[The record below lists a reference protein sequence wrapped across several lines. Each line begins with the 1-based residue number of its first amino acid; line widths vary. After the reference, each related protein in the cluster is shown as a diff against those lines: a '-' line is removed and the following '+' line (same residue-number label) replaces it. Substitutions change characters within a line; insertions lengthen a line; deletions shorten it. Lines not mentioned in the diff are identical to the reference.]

1 MTGSGKVQKF
11 RMAELAEKKYSEVGS
26 GNGEGGKK

>member
-11 RMAELAEKKYSEVGS
+11 RMAELAEKEYVDSVDYVD
-26 GNGEGGKK
+26 